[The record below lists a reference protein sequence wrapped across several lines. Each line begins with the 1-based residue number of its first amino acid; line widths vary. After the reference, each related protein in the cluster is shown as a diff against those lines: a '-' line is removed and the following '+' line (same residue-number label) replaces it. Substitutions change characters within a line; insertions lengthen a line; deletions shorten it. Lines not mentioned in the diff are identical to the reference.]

1 MQGQKLQDY
10 VNAQVNNKPA
20 EKLKKP
26 FAAVATNLDTGD
38 RAVFVRGNV
47 GQAMKSISMAPPRDL
62 YTKFLHQTEPARRAR
77 R

>member
-47 GQAMKSISMAPPRDL
+47 GRAVRASSSIPGCSSR
-62 YTKFLHQTEPARRAR
+62 
-77 R
+77 